1 MDLKTYRVAALA
13 TEHTELRGN
22 VSLRLQHAI
31 IGLCSEAGEVAE
43 YITLDEYDDIALAA
57 ECGDL
62 LWYTNLALDSQ
73 GMTFDDLDDVTLAV
87 EDIFDALALVSFESS
102 KLADILKKALFYR
115 NRPVDPDKLRAHLS
129 NLMALVRLIL
139 TRIGLTVEDV
149 AQANVDK
156 LMARYAK

>member
-13 TEHTELRGN
+13 TEHTVLRGN

-43 YITLDEYDDIALAA
+43 YITLEDYDDLALAA

-62 LWYTNLALDSQ
+62 LWYINLALDSL
-73 GMTFDDLDDVTLAV
+73 GLSFDDLDDVTPAAD
-87 EDIFDALALVSFESS
+87 DIFDALAMVSFESS

-115 NRPVDPDKLRAHLS
+115 DRAVNPIKVNTHLS
-129 NLMALVRLIL
+129 NLMGLIRVIL
-139 TRIGLTVEDV
+139 GKINLTVEDV

-156 LMARYAK
+156 LTARYRK